1 MNARAKVVFAFAGL
15 GPGRWGMGQE
25 LLERERLFREVMMEC
40 DGIGRRHDAGLR
52 ILDALTDERYREQL
66 DECGLCYP
74 ATLAVELAL
83 ARLWRAWGI
92 DPDAVVGISGGEPA
106 AAFAAGI
113 LDLEDALAV
122 AIHTGRLVQAHSA
135 GRRMATVQV
144 SAAEA
149 ADAARRAGGRVS
161 VAAIMDPAFTVLS
174 GDADAVEQVL
184 RDLKRRGVKSRPV
197 RLGWA
202 AHTAHA
208 RLFRGKLLSAL
219 RAVRARAA
227 AVPIVS
233 TVTGSWQTE
242 EERFDADYWWR
253 NVSRPVLFQQAAQL
267 LIESGYHVF
276 LEIGP
281 QPVLSRSLT
290 MLLERAGERGV
301 VLHSLN
307 PPEGEQAS
315 MLRSL
320 DVLRRARAA

>member
-1 MNARAKVVFAFAGL
+1 LREWRTTPRSPPRSSSIVN
-15 GPGRWGMGQE
+15 
-25 LLERERLFREVMMEC
+25 EREST
-40 DGIGRRHDAGLR
+40 G
-52 ILDALTDERYREQL
+52 
-66 DECGLCYP
+66 CGPISRNTWYP
-74 ATLAVELAL
+74 DSI
-83 ARLWRAWGI
+83 R
-92 DPDAVVGISGGEPA
+92 S
-106 AAFAAGI
+106 
-113 LDLEDALAV
+113 
-122 AIHTGRLVQAHSA
+122 
-135 GRRMATVQV
+135 
-144 SAAEA
+144 
-149 ADAARRAGGRVS
+149 
-161 VAAIMDPAFTVLS
+161 
-174 GDADAVEQVL
+174 
-184 RDLKRRGVKSRPV
+184 
-197 RLGWA
+197 WA

-208 RLFRGKLLSAL
+208 RLFRGELLSAL
-219 RAVRARAA
+219 HAVRARAA

-233 TVTGSWQTE
+233 TVTGRWQTE